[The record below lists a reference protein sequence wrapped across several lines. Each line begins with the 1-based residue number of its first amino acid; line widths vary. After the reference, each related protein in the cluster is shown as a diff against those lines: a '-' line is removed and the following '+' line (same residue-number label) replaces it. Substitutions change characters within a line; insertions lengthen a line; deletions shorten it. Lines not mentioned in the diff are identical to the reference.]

1 MKLKMNLLSFLLAL
15 TFSLALPQA
24 SFAAGCTAAP
34 SIRFK
39 SGGIEKDRITV
50 EFNENCT
57 GEVWSKVWAQNP
69 DHGAWSRIRT
79 DFGDLNGWRPATD
92 EPLEPNKTYCYEA
105 ENYKDGIIKISERIC
120 ATTPLPKVE
129 LGLISSSAS
138 VCGTLPSDLSDTDEK
153 EHVFITEALAV
164 ELGIDPAHV
173 QASDPSPQVRVVID
187 SPVHSAGYRRTANFT
202 VARVCT
208 GAGPFDWNLWMW
220 NDDKIAPGSDTFT
233 LSTAVVTV
241 HPVAP
246 SRTSWT
252 ENGIAETPVNHFVE
266 PNTGNRFFR
275 ENVRNV
281 TDKRVALLIPH
292 GGAIEINTS
301 AQLQPFVDELAAIG
315 VNVWESQGQFTE
327 GGSHDRWHITAPD
340 IHPDGFP
347 GLARLLD
354 EPEFSPGRS
363 FQYAVAF
370 HGFTDKTDLGVVLGG
385 LADRDVLCY
394 VADAIQDE
402 AGDRADEIGFHIANA
417 GLNGQ
422 DIRIENVR
430 DYAPNRTD
438 LEGRSEDNIVNWIS
452 HADGSAAWG
461 GIQLEQSSCL
471 RRESD
476 CDIDGNGTNETCT
489 SPNCMHEIVARGVAR
504 ALAELLDASNP
515 ADPAGSCCA
524 NFNQCP

>member
-1 MKLKMNLLSFLLAL
+1 MKLKLFVLCFLLAL
-15 TFSLALPQA
+15 AFSQA
-24 SFAAGCTAAP
+24 SSAAGCASAP

-39 SGGIEKDRITV
+39 TGGIEPDRITV
-50 EFNENCT
+50 EMNDNCT
-57 GEVWSKVWAQNP
+57 GETWSKVWAQNP
-69 DHGAWSRIRT
+69 DTGGWSRIYL
-79 DFGDLNGWRPATD
+79 DFGVVSGWRPATD
-92 EPLEPNKTYCYEA
+92 EPLEPNKNYCYEA
-105 ENYKDGIIKISERIC
+105 ENSKDGIVKVSERIC

-129 LGLISSSAS
+129 LGLISGSAS
-138 VCGTLPSDLSDTDEK
+138 ACGAVPSNPSVTDQR
-153 EHVFITEALAV
+153 EHVFITQALAV

-173 QASDPSPQVRVVID
+173 QASAPSPQVRVVIEA
-187 SPVHSAGYRRTANFT
+187 PLHSSGYRRTATFT

-208 GAGPFDWNLWMW
+208 LAGPHDWNLWMW
-220 NDDKIAPGSDTFT
+220 NDDRIAPGSDTFT
-233 LSTAVVTV
+233 LSTATVKV

-246 SRTSWT
+246 SQTAWT
-252 ENGIAETPVNHFVE
+252 ENGTAEPAAVHFAE

-301 AQLQPFVDELAAIG
+301 AQIQPFVDELAAIG

-354 EPEFSPGRS
+354 EPEFATGRS

-370 HGFTDKTDLGVVLGG
+370 HGFADKTDHGIVLGG

-422 DIRIENVR
+422 DIQIENAR
-430 DYAPNRTD
+430 DYVPNRTD

-452 HADGSAAWG
+452 HADGSTVWG

-489 SPNCMHEIVARGVAR
+489 SPSCMHEIVARGVAQ
-504 ALAELLDASNP
+504 ALAELLDATSPANP
-515 ADPAGSCCA
+515 AGACCS
-524 NFNQCP
+524 NFSECP

>member
-1 MKLKMNLLSFLLAL
+1 MKLKMLVLSFLLTL
-15 TFSLALPQA
+15 TFALPHA
-24 SFAAGCTAAP
+24 SFAAGCASVP
-34 SIRFK
+34 SIQFK
-39 SGGIEKDRITV
+39 SGGIEADRITL
-50 EFNENCT
+50 EMNENCT
-57 GEVWSKVWAQNP
+57 GDVWSKVWAQNP
-69 DHGAWSRIRT
+69 DTGGWSRIYM
-79 DFGDLNGWRPATD
+79 DSGVVNGWRTVVHD
-92 EPLEPNKTYCYEA
+92 QLVPNKNYCYEA
-105 ENYKDGIIKISERIC
+105 ENYKDGIVKVSQRIC

-129 LGLISSSAS
+129 LGLISSSINS
-138 VCGTLPSDLSDTDEK
+138 VCGTVPSNPSATDRK
-153 EHVFITEALAV
+153 EHVFITQALAA

-173 QASDPSPQVRVVID
+173 QASAPSPQVRVVIE
-187 SPVHSAGYRRTANFT
+187 SPLHSAGYKRTAVFT

-208 GAGPFDWNLWMW
+208 LAGPYDWNVWMW
-220 NDDKIAPGSDTFT
+220 NDDRIAPGSDTFT
-233 LSTAVVTV
+233 LSTATVTV

-252 ENGIAETPVNHFVE
+252 ENGTAEPAVDHFTE
-266 PNTGNRFFR
+266 PNAGNRFFR

-301 AQLQPFVDELAAIG
+301 AQIQPFVDELAAIG

-327 GGSHDRWHITAPD
+327 GGSHDRWHVTATD
-340 IHPDGFP
+340 LHPDGFP

-354 EPEFSPGRS
+354 EPEWTAGRS

-370 HGFTDKTDLGVVLGG
+370 HGFADTTDHGIVLGG
-385 LADRDVLCY
+385 LADRDTLCF

-402 AGDRADEIGFHIANA
+402 AGSRSGEIGFHIANA
-417 GLNGQ
+417 GTNGQ
-422 DIRIENVR
+422 DIQVQNSRG
-430 DYAPNRTD
+430 YAPNRTD
-438 LEGRSEDNIVNWIS
+438 LEGRGEDNIVNWIS
-452 HADGSAAWG
+452 HAAGSTVWG

-476 CDIDGNGTNETCT
+476 CDIDGNGTKESCT

-504 ALAELLDASNP
+504 ALAGLLDASNP